1 MMALAV
7 LQQCTRKN
15 VGGIMSDD
23 LFSFTNCGEPKKVV
37 SEFIEEVEITLHWL
51 TDEVKERSRPPPHTK
66 KLLAKSSKEYQKEES
81 IVNNELKT
89 KVNQEQSKI
98 FSHIVEWATLGI
110 LKPDENHVENEKSI
124 QKNVPTE
131 TVESDLL
138 RKTNEEYAKNLVLR
152 EKIKTFLKRA
162 RAAYGRTALCLSGG
176 SMMGNY
182 HFGSVKA
189 LLETDLLPHIISGTS
204 AGSVIGAMVCTRTD
218 EELIRDLKP
227 EILAPKMS
235 IFESSWGQ
243 RLSRAWK
250 HGTMFDQD
258 DWYRRVQF
266 FTCGEMTFEEAFKKT
281 GRVFCVTLS
290 ATSKRAPPVLINYI
304 TAPNVV
310 IASAVLASAA
320 VPGFVDAMRLKVKD
334 ENGIV
339 NNQAKCDEVSCQVYV
354 LVVIM

>member
-23 LFSFTNCGEPKKVV
+23 LFSFTNRGEPKQVV
-37 SEFIEEVEITLHWL
+37 SEFIDEVETTLQWV
-51 TDEVKERSRPPPHTK
+51 TGKVKERSRPPPHTK

-110 LKPDENHVENEKSI
+110 LKPDENHVAKEESI

-162 RAAYGRTALCLSGG
+162 RKVRVSIVLS
-176 SMMGNY
+176 Y
-182 HFGSVKA
+182 EFKW
-189 LLETDLLPHIISGTS
+189 
-204 AGSVIGAMVCTRTD
+204 
-218 EELIRDLKP
+218 
-227 EILAPKMS
+227 S
-235 IFESSWGQ
+235 I
-243 RLSRAWK
+243 
-250 HGTMFDQD
+250 
-258 DWYRRVQF
+258 
-266 FTCGEMTFEEAFKKT
+266 
-281 GRVFCVTLS
+281 
-290 ATSKRAPPVLINYI
+290 
-304 TAPNVV
+304 
-310 IASAVLASAA
+310 
-320 VPGFVDAMRLKVKD
+320 
-334 ENGIV
+334 
-339 NNQAKCDEVSCQVYV
+339 
-354 LVVIM
+354 